1 MSKAMQAARL
11 RVSAG
16 VGCIYVVQHT
26 ARVEN
31 CARRL
36 LWVVN

>member
-1 MSKAMQAARL
+1 MSKAVQAARL
-11 RVSAG
+11 RSAG